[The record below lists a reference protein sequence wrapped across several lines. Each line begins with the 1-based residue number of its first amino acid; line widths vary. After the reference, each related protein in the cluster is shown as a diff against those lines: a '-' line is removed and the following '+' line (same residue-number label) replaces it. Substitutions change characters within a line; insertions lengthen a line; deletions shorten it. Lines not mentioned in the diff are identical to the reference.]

1 MTAPGRANTHD
12 ESLGRARATAFFE
25 NIRGSLRILLRPP
38 RLPPSRPPLQSGEA
52 KSISAPPIAGAGKVE
67 ANFVPAWR
75 RLRIQGALA
84 ICAVALAML
93 FLDAP
98 AHEFASGLPTW
109 LIDDAFEITDFGRSG
124 WILIPLGALIL
135 IIALFASRVVAAV
148 SRAVLAVVVVRL
160 GYLFIAVGLPGLVVT
175 VVKRWIGRVRPSD
188 AGPFT
193 YEPFSWRPEYAS
205 FPSGHATTAFAALV
219 AFGLIFP
226 RSRPVLWLYALLV
239 AASRVAVSAHYTSD
253 VIAGAAFG
261 AFGALLVRDWFAAR
275 RLGFFVGR
283 DGAVHRMA
291 GPSRRRI
298 KQVVGALI
306 AS

>member
-1 MTAPGRANTHD
+1 MTASGRTNTHD
-12 ESLGRARATAFFE
+12 GSVGRGRTTAFFE
-25 NIRGSLRILLRPP
+25 NIRSGLAAVVRPP
-38 RLPPSRPPLQSGEA
+38 RRPPTT
-52 KSISAPPIAGAGKVE
+52 
-67 ANFVPAWR
+67 FVPAWR
-75 RLRIQGALA
+75 RLKIQIALA
-84 ICAVALAML
+84 ICAVALSML

-98 AHEFASGLPTW
+98 AHEFASGLPPW

-124 WILIPLGALIL
+124 WVLIPLGTLIVM
-135 IIALFASRVVAAV
+135 IALFASRTLDPM
-148 SRAVLAVVVVRL
+148 SRALLAVVVVRL
-160 GYLFIAVGLPGLVVT
+160 GYLFIAVGLPGLVST
-175 VVKRWIGRVRPSD
+175 VVKRWIGRVRPSE
-188 AGPFT
+188 AGPFA

-219 AFGLIFP
+219 AFGLVFP
-226 RSRPVLWLYALLV
+226 RIRPVLWLYALLI
-239 AASRVAVSAHYTSD
+239 AASRVIVSAHYPSD

-275 RLGFFVGR
+275 RLGFFVGP
-283 DGAVHRMA
+283 DGAVHKMA